1 MSEALLLLKT
11 QLYNYFSLNELFHP
25 QQKKQSTVAITAVGI
40 ITLLAF
46 LSGYN
51 ALTAMALVNMGQQAL
66 IPTYMVSVS
75 SFLTLIFT
83 LLRSNGILLGSR
95 DFEMLS
101 ALPIKTKKIIASK
114 FGFLYLLNFLLV
126 ILFLLPGGIVWQI
139 HTPDNLRYF
148 FLYLFS
154 MPFIPLIP
162 MCIASLTGVALAT
175 LSAKF
180 HRKNLFSLIFS
191 FAALGALLAVGIYS
205 MQSGKEGGS
214 LGAILLE
221 QVSRLYPLAI
231 CFRYQDLSSII
242 EMFSFGWPLSLLL
255 LDL

>member
-101 ALPIKTKKIIASK
+101 ALPIKTKK
-114 FGFLYLLNFLLV
+114 NHCQQ
-126 ILFLLPGGIVWQI
+126 VW
-139 HTPDNLRYF
+139 L
-148 FLYLFS
+148 
-154 MPFIPLIP
+154 LIP
-162 MCIASLTGVALAT
+162 AEFPVGDSLFCCLEGLCGRFIRRTN
-175 LSAKF
+175 F
-180 HRKNLFSLIFS
+180 EIFS
-191 FAALGALLAVGIYS
+191 FLYFILFFTILCVILPSESRAGHDTWLWFFW
-205 MQSGKEGGS
+205 QPCS
-214 LGAILLE
+214 LC
-221 QVSRLYPLAI
+221 P
-231 CFRYQDLSSII
+231 SSCQQAHHQ
-242 EMFSFGWPLSLLL
+242 
-255 LDL
+255 

>member
-1 MSEALLLLKT
+1 MSEVLLLLKT

-101 ALPIKTKKIIASK
+101 ALPIKTKKI
-114 FGFLYLLNFLLV
+114 LL
-126 ILFLLPGGIVWQI
+126 
-139 HTPDNLRYF
+139 
-148 FLYLFS
+148 
-154 MPFIPLIP
+154 
-162 MCIASLTGVALAT
+162 
-175 LSAKF
+175 
-180 HRKNLFSLIFS
+180 
-191 FAALGALLAVGIYS
+191 
-205 MQSGKEGGS
+205 MQM
-214 LGAILLE
+214 L
-221 QVSRLYPLAI
+221 
-231 CFRYQDLSSII
+231 
-242 EMFSFGWPLSLLL
+242 
-255 LDL
+255 

>member
-101 ALPIKTKKIIASK
+101 ALPIKTKKIIDQQ
-114 FGFLYLLNFLLV
+114 
-126 ILFLLPGGIVWQI
+126 VW
-139 HTPDNLRYF
+139 L
-148 FLYLFS
+148 
-154 MPFIPLIP
+154 LIP
-162 MCIASLTGVALAT
+162 AEFPVGDSL
-175 LSAKF
+175 
-180 HRKNLFSLIFS
+180 
-191 FAALGALLAVGIYS
+191 FAAWRDCVADSYAGQFEIFLSLFILNAFHSVNPYVYSVPDRGGFGYAVG
-205 MQSGKEGGS
+205 
-214 LGAILLE
+214 
-221 QVSRLYPLAI
+221 
-231 CFRYQDLSSII
+231 
-242 EMFSFGWPLSLLL
+242 
-255 LDL
+255 